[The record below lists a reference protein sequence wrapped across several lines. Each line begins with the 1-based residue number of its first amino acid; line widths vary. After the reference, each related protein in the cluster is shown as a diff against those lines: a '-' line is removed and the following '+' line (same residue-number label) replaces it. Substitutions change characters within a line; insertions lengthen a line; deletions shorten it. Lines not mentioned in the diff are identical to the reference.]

1 MVQTNFLDSPTVDLT
16 GAGKRVLD
24 FMSDHAWHS
33 LDEISRAAM
42 CSPTGASA
50 RIRDLRKARYGG
62 HSVECRQVSVSVFQY
77 RLKGTKHENR

>member
-1 MVQTNFLDSPTVDLT
+1 MTQTNFLDPPPVALT

-24 FMSDHAWHS
+24 FMSDHEWHT
-33 LDEISRAAM
+33 LDEISRAAL

-50 RIRDLRKARYGG
+50 RIRDLRKARYGS

-77 RLKGTKHENR
+77 RLKGIKR